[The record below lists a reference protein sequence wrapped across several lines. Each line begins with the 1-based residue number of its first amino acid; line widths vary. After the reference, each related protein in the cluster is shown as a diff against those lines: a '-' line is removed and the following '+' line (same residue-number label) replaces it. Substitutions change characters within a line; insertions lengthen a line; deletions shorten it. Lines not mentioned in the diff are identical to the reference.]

1 MHLDLSSILVLEKR
15 YRTTLI
21 NSMSGYRSVHLCG
34 TINKEGTSNLAV
46 LNSVIHLGSHPP
58 LLGMMLRPEAAQQ
71 HTLQNI
77 RSSGFYTLNQMPH
90 NFVAQVHQTS
100 ARYERSEFDVCGFNE
115 TYLNDFKAPFV
126 AESPVKYGLH
136 LLEEMQI
143 AANGTFLLVGEI
155 QHIYIED
162 NLLKPDGFVA
172 LSEADLLA
180 CNGVDAYYTANPVA
194 RFEYAE
200 PDKFP
205 TKLD

>member
-1 MHLDLSSILVLEKR
+1 MHLDLSSILGLEKR

-34 TINKEGTSNLAV
+34 TINQEGTSNLAV

-100 ARYERSEFDVCGFNE
+100 ARYQRSEFDVCGFNE
-115 TYLNDFKAPFV
+115 A
-126 AESPVKYGLH
+126 YGLWYPYH
-136 LLEEMQI
+136 SLNKI
-143 AANGTFLLVGEI
+143 KSAFG
-155 QHIYIED
+155 
-162 NLLKPDGFVA
+162 
-172 LSEADLLA
+172 
-180 CNGVDAYYTANPVA
+180 
-194 RFEYAE
+194 
-200 PDKFP
+200 
-205 TKLD
+205 